1 MIDPH
6 RSDEGQQLS
15 DELEQERR
23 GAGGQHRWRCSEEL
37 RTRIVA
43 YAAACREDG
52 ESHSNLAKRLGLA
65 QPTLSRWVRE
75 AHRSPEGFREM
86 AIVPSERR
94 SAPAVVEAV
103 RLVTPRGFV
112 VEGLAPELLAYLL
125 QVIG

>member
-1 MIDPH
+1 MTKDH
-6 RSDEGQQLS
+6 CSDEGQQLS
-15 DELEQERR
+15 GELEQERR
-23 GAGGQHRWRCSEEL
+23 GAGGLHQWRCSREL

-43 YAAACREDG
+43 YAETCREDG
-52 ESHSNLAKRLGLA
+52 QSHSGLAKRLGLA

-75 AHRSPEGFREM
+75 AQRSPAGFREM
-86 AIVPSERR
+86 AIVPSQRR